1 MVNSDG
7 DSHCLLVTS
16 DAKSLFSGDY
26 SDGDTNWLVVISD
39 GDTNWLVVTS
49 NVDNHCF
56 GVTNDGDS
64 HSLVVTKV
72 FFLLVYV
79 TIITD
84 THHTFCLENCF

>member
-1 MVNSDG
+1 MANSDG
-7 DSHCLLVTS
+7 DSHCLLVTC

-26 SDGDTNWLVVISD
+26 SN

-56 GVTNDGDS
+56 GVTNDGDT